1 MSQEAY
7 IQIDDKYLQ
16 NPFKY
21 VIIVNAYISIH
32 KSNIMRTAQYSVNQ
46 LEKQFESQI
55 ILDMK
60 KMKAIIGTDV
70 DMTIYRNLKRL
81 CYVSS
86 YSHAGKYYSLKRFA
100 KFDLHGLWHNN
111 DIHFSNMGTLKKTI
125 IELLSKSKD
134 GYTAK
139 ELQELL
145 KVFPNNVLLALFQNN
160 QIVREQIG
168 NNFVYFSPE
177 KISFQLNYRKENIF
191 QNVSTFSECLSLFL
205 QGLNEKQ
212 LRLYAGLESIQ
223 IGYGGDK
230 AVSKKLGIN
239 VKTVAKGREELLAK
253 NIDFSRIRDLG
264 AGRPSLKKTK
274 KF

>member
-1 MSQEAY
+1 
-7 IQIDDKYLQ
+7 
-16 NPFKY
+16 
-21 VIIVNAYISIH
+21 
-32 KSNIMRTAQYSVNQ
+32 MRTPQYSVKL

-60 KMKAIIGTDV
+60 KMKATLGTDV
-70 DMTIYRNLKRL
+70 DMTIYRILKQL
-81 CYVSS
+81 SYVSS
-86 YSHAGKYYSLKRFA
+86 YSDTGKYYTLKRLA
-100 KFDLHGLWHNN
+100 KFDPDGLWHYN

-125 IELLSKSKD
+125 VGLLGKSKN

-145 KVFPNNVLLALFQNN
+145 KVFPHNILLSLFQNN
-160 QIVREQIG
+160 QITREQIG
-168 NNFVYFSPE
+168 NSFVYFLPDKISSQLNHRKE
-177 KISFQLNYRKENIF
+177 KIFQK
-191 QNVSTFSECLSLFL
+191 VSTATECLSLFL

-230 AVSKKLGIN
+230 AVSEKLGIN
-239 VKTVAKGREELLAK
+239 VKTVSKGREELLAK
-253 NIDFSRIRDLG
+253 NIDFDRIRNLG

>member
-1 MSQEAY
+1 
-7 IQIDDKYLQ
+7 
-16 NPFKY
+16 
-21 VIIVNAYISIH
+21 
-32 KSNIMRTAQYSVNQ
+32 MRTSQYSVDH
-46 LEKQFESQI
+46 LEKQFEKQI

-60 KMKAIIGTDV
+60 SMKAIMGTDV
-70 DMTIYRNLKRL
+70 DMTIYRILKQL
-81 CYVSS
+81 NYVSS
-86 YSHAGKYYSLKRFA
+86 YSHAGKYYSINKLV
-100 KFDLHGLWHNN
+100 KFDMQGLWHYN
-111 DIHFSNMGTLKKTI
+111 DIHFSNKGTLKKTI
-125 IELLSKSKD
+125 LEFLGKSTN

-145 KVFPNNVLLALFQNN
+145 RAFPHNILLALFQNN

-177 KISFQLNYRKENIF
+177 KFSDQLNHRKENVF
-191 QNVSTFSECLSLFL
+191 QKAGSFSDCLSLFL

-239 VKTVAKGREELLAK
+239 VKTVAKGREELLTK
-253 NIDFSRIRDLG
+253 HIDFARIRNLG

-274 KF
+274 KS

>member
-1 MSQEAY
+1 
-7 IQIDDKYLQ
+7 
-16 NPFKY
+16 
-21 VIIVNAYISIH
+21 
-32 KSNIMRTAQYSVNQ
+32 MRKCQYSITQ

-55 ILDMK
+55 VLDLK
-60 KMKAIIGTDV
+60 KMKAFIGTDV
-70 DMTIYRNLKRL
+70 DMTIYRILKQL
-81 CYVSS
+81 GYISS
-86 YSHAGKYYSLKRFA
+86 YSHAGKYYSLKRLA
-100 KFDLHGLWHNN
+100 KFDLHGLWHYD

-125 IELLSKSKD
+125 IELLSKSKS

-139 ELQELL
+139 ELQKLL
-145 KVFPNNVLLALFQNN
+145 KVFPHNVLLALFQNN

-168 NNFVYFSPE
+168 NNFVYFSLNKISSQLNHRKE
-177 KISFQLNYRKENIF
+177 KIFQK
-191 QNVSTFSECLSLFL
+191 VSTFSECLSLFL

-212 LRLYAGLESIQ
+212 LRLYAGIESIQ

-239 VKTVAKGREELLAK
+239 VKTVAKGREELLTR
-253 NIDFSRIRDLG
+253 NIDFARIRDLG